1 MFSCFCVVPHP
12 YGLSTTITHW
22 NVILV
27 RCHIHMVWAPLMC
40 SIHMVGTPHVVP
52 NPYGCCT
59 CEWTYI
65 HKIHKLHKIH
75 TYIVVASNVLMPLHR
90 TDFMINELLW
100 RCSCWS
106 HAIANL
112 MYDQWA
118 SVVPKVLILYQRKH
132 LVCWM
137 RAVAHKGT
145 HRHQDWA
152 LATTILNLKHSSL
165 TSIGCTHHMDWGI
178 T

>member
-1 MFSCFCVVPHP
+1 MLFSWGATSIWFGHLWCAQSIWLAH
-12 YGLSTTITHW
+12 LM
-22 NVILV
+22 
-27 RCHIHMVWAPLMC
+27 RCPIHMAVAP
-40 SIHMVGTPHVVP
+40 VGGH
-52 NPYGCCT
+52 
-59 CEWTYI
+59 TYI
-65 HKIHKLHKIH
+65 RSISYIRYIH
-75 TYIVVASNVLMPLHR
+75 TYILVASNVLMPLHR